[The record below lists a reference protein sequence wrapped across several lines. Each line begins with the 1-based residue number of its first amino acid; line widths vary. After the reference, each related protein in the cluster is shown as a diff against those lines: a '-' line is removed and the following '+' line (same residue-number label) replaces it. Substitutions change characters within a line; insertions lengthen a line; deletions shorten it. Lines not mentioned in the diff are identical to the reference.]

1 MRTYQLHD
9 TIRVKIEERERER
22 EREVY
27 VSMLTHTHRCAVACI
42 SLCVCMSLSSDCL
55 CIDAYSQTGEQQMTC
70 IWVTHRLEEL
80 QYADSATLLIDGK
93 VAASGDAA
101 NVKRAMTS
109 R

>member
-9 TIRVKIEERERER
+9 TIRVKIGERERER
-22 EREVY
+22 EKCMFRC
-27 VSMLTHTHRCAVACI
+27 SHTHRCAVACI